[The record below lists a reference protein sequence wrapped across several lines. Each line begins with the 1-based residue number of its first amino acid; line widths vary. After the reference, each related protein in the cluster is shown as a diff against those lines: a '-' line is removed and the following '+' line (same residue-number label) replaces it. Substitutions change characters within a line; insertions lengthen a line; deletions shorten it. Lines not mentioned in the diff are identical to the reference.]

1 MVSLLANS
9 YDRYA
14 KLFNGTHKSHVHSPA
29 EAEALLKFKPFIDS
43 SSLMNDLKEMEL
55 TAAKALEYFR
65 STRHI
70 FLYYEDLIRDPTK
83 LVDVQKF
90 LKVPLMKLTSRQ
102 VKIHQGSL
110 TELIWN
116 WDEVNKTL
124 QGTTYE
130 SFLGADY

>member
-1 MVSLLANS
+1 MQLPTCLRLPLLQ
-9 YDRYA
+9 
-14 KLFNGTHKSHVHSPA
+14 
-29 EAEALLKFKPFIDS
+29 
-43 SSLMNDLKEMEL
+43 
-55 TAAKALEYFR
+55 
-65 STRHI
+65 
-70 FLYYEDLIRDPTK
+70 K
-83 LVDVQKF
+83 LVDVQEF